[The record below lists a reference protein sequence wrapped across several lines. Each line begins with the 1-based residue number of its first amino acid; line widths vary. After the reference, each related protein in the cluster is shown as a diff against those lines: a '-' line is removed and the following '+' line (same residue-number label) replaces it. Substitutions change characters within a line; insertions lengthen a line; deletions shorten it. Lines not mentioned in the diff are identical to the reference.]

1 VHRGIRRVPRRV
13 LSEVVG
19 TYWDSGIGDDVP
31 ALAWFLV
38 SSLVP
43 LALGVT
49 AIAAIVLGDYRQ
61 AQSLTTRIAQV
72 LPKDVH
78 DQIVE
83 LILRTKRDSPLLLT
97 VSALV
102 MIWTASG
109 AVGVIARSL
118 GRVLEASGPGIVLG
132 KLRNLAV
139 AATLALL
146 IVLMLVVASAGT
158 GLIHRLEVS
167 SLLLRLVVPL
177 LAFVITL
184 LMCGG
189 AYLALAQGS
198 LRWRAA
204 FAGGAV
210 AAFILQVTPT
220 AAGYYLRI
228 VSGNTPVELF
238 LMLAGVLITCYLAA
252 FGLLLGAGISARVQL
267 GHRLGGAAP
276 TRADASSQE
285 PDRDVGTPSPN

>member
-1 VHRGIRRVPRRV
+1 VHRGIRRAPRRA
-13 LSEVVG
+13 LDEVVG
-19 TYWDSGIGDDVP
+19 IYWDSGIGDDVP

-49 AIAAIVLGDYRQ
+49 AITAIVLGDYTQ

-97 VSALV
+97 VSAVV

-118 GRVLEASGPGIVLG
+118 GRVLGASGPGIVLG

-139 AATLALL
+139 AATLAVL

-167 SLLLRLVVPL
+167 SLLVRLVVPL
-177 LAFVITL
+177 LAFAITL
-184 LMCGG
+184 LICGG
-189 AYLALAQGS
+189 AYLVLAQGS
-198 LRWRAA
+198 LRWHAA
-204 FAGGAV
+204 FAGGGV
-210 AAFILQVTPT
+210 AAFILQATPT
-220 AAGYYLRI
+220 AAGYYLRL
-228 VSGNTPVELF
+228 VAGNTPVELF
-238 LMLAGVLITCYLAA
+238 LMLAGVLITCYIAA

-267 GHRLGGAAP
+267 GRRLGRGAP
-276 TRADASSQE
+276 TRADASPEE
-285 PDRDVGTPSPN
+285 PEQDAQAPRPS

>member
-1 VHRGIRRVPRRV
+1 MTAQHGVRRVPRAV
-13 LSEVVG
+13 LDEVVG

-49 AIAAIVLGDYRQ
+49 AIAAIVLGDYTQ

-83 LILRTKRDSPLLLT
+83 LILRTKRDSPVLLAI
-97 VSALV
+97 SAIV

-118 GRVLEASGPGIVLG
+118 GRVLGISGPGIALG

-146 IVLMLVVASAGT
+146 VVLMLVVASAGT
-158 GLIHRLEVS
+158 GLVHRLEVS
-167 SLLLRLVVPL
+167 SLLIRLALPL
-177 LAFVITL
+177 LSFAITL
-184 LMCGG
+184 LICAG
-189 AYLALAQGS
+189 AYRALTHGA
-198 LRWRAA
+198 LRWHAA

-210 AAFILQVTPT
+210 AAFLLQATPT
-220 AAGYYLRI
+220 AAGYYLRL
-228 VSGNTPVELF
+228 VAGNTPVELF

-252 FGLLLGAGISARVQL
+252 FGLLLGAGIGARVQL
-267 GHRLGGAAP
+267 GHRLGTNEP
-276 TRADASSQE
+276 TRPHE
-285 PDRDVGTPSPN
+285 GRPG

>member
-1 VHRGIRRVPRRV
+1 MPRRV
-13 LSEVVG
+13 LREVVG
-19 TYWDSGIGDDVP
+19 IYWESGIGDDVP

-49 AIAAIVLGDYRQ
+49 AIAAIVLGDYTQ
-61 AQSLTTRIAQV
+61 AQSLTSRIAQV

-78 DQIVE
+78 DQVVE

-97 VSALV
+97 ISALV

-118 GRVLEASGPGIVLG
+118 GRVLGASGPGIVLG

-139 AATLALL
+139 AATLAVL
-146 IVLMLVVASAGT
+146 IVLMLVAASAGT
-158 GLIHRLEVS
+158 GLIHRLELSTV
-167 SLLLRLVVPL
+167 LVRLVVPL
-177 LAFVITL
+177 LAFAVTL
-184 LMCGG
+184 LICGG

-198 LRWRAA
+198 LRWHAA
-204 FAGGAV
+204 FSGGAA
-210 AAFILQVTPT
+210 AAFILQATPT
-220 AAGYYLRI
+220 AAGYYLRL
-228 VSGNTPVELF
+228 VAGNTPVELF
-238 LMLAGVLITCYLAA
+238 LMLAGVLITCYIAA

-267 GHRLGGAAP
+267 GHRLGPAAP
-276 TRADASSQE
+276 TRSDASPQE
-285 PDRDVGTPSPN
+285 PDHDAQAPNPR

>member
-1 VHRGIRRVPRRV
+1 MRRGMRRVPRRV
-13 LSEVVG
+13 LGEVVG

-49 AIAAIVLGDYRQ
+49 AIAAIVLGDYTQ
-61 AQSLTTRIAQV
+61 AQSLTTRIGQV

-78 DQIVE
+78 DQIVA
-83 LILRTKRDSPLLLT
+83 LILRTKRDSPLLLA

-118 GRVLEASGPGIVLG
+118 GRVLGASGPGIVLG

-167 SLLLRLVVPL
+167 SLLVRLVVPV

-184 LMCGG
+184 LISGS

-204 FAGGAV
+204 LTGGAV

-220 AAGYYLRI
+220 AAGYYLRV

-267 GHRLGGAAP
+267 GHRLGGAAT
-276 TRADASSQE
+276 TRADASDQE
-285 PDRDVGTPSPN
+285 PAEDHKLPRPD